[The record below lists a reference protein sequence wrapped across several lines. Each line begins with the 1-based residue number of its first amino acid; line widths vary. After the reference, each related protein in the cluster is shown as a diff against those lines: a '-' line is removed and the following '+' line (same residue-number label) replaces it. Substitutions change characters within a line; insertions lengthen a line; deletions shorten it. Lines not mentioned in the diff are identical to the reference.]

1 MKNFTVDK
9 VYQGYRIEGTSTY
22 VEVDSCKEG
31 VNKAIGIKNRIEDQ
45 LKNEVANIPE
55 ASLEEV
61 KMGFEVNAVPTT
73 DKYRLVYSITATI
86 SIDDEYLPKISDI
99 FNEII
104 D

>member
-22 VEVDSCKEG
+22 AEVDSCKEG
-31 VNKAIGIKNRIEDQ
+31 VNKAIKVKNRLEDR

-55 ASLEEV
+55 ASVEEV
-61 KMGFEVNAVPTT
+61 KMGFEVNAVP
-73 DKYRLVYSITATI
+73 DIGKYRLVYSITATI
-86 SIDDEYLPKISDI
+86 SINDEYLPKISDI
-99 FNEII
+99 FNEIM

>member
-9 VYQGYRIEGTSTY
+9 AYQGYKIEGTSTY

-31 VNKAIGIKNRIEDQ
+31 VNEAIKIKNRIEDQ

-55 ASLEEV
+55 ASVEEV
-61 KMGFEVNAVPTT
+61 KMGFEVNAISDTS
-73 DKYRLVYSITATI
+73 KYRLVYSITATI
-86 SIDDEYLPKISDI
+86 SINDEYLPKISDI